1 MKRLLYL
8 LIATSLVFTACKKEE
23 GCTDS
28 QATNYNADAE
38 KDDGSCIYGILGTW
52 TATSVDIDSSQTV
65 TINGVEVDS
74 LTYSGNIT
82 MTPNDADIFGEIEFT
97 NNGTAI
103 IDDGDVL
110 DYTYSNNVL
119 TLTDGYDIMLFP
131 CSVTKTNL
139 SITLEESMDTAW
151 TEMGMEI
158 TVQMYWGQTIHCSK
172 NTVINNN
179 VNQRIGNSNYSWFT
193 KPKLPNILKDIKI
206 NSNK

>member
-28 QATNYNADAE
+28 TATNYNADAE

-52 TATSVDIDSSQTV
+52 TATSVNIDSSQTV

-82 MTPNDADIFGEIEFT
+82 MAPNDADIFGEIEFT
-97 NNGTAI
+97 NNGKAI
-103 IDDGDVL
+103 IEDDIL

-119 TLTDGYDIMLFP
+119 TLTDGNDIMLLP
-131 CSVTKTNL
+131 CFVTKTNL
-139 SITLEESMDTAW
+139 SLTLEESMDTAW
-151 TEMGMEI
+151 SEMGIAI
-158 TVQMYWGQTIHCSK
+158 TVQAYWGQTINCSR
-172 NTVINNN
+172 NTVTNTN
-179 VNQRIGNSNYSWFT
+179 VNQRVGNSNYSWFT

>member
-1 MKRLLYL
+1 MKKLIYL
-8 LIATSLVFTACKKEE
+8 LIVTALVFTACKKEE

-28 QATNYNADAE
+28 TATNYNADAE

-52 TATSVDIDSSQTV
+52 TATSVNIDSSQTV

-82 MTPNDADIFGEIEFT
+82 MAPNDADIFGEIEFT
-97 NNGTAI
+97 NNGKAI
-103 IDDGDVL
+103 IEDDIL

-119 TLTDGYDIMLFP
+119 TLTDGNDIMLLP
-131 CSVTKTNL
+131 CFVTKTNL
-139 SITLEESMDTAW
+139 SLTLEESMDTAW
-151 TEMGMEI
+151 SEMGIAI
-158 TVQMYWGQTIHCSK
+158 TVQAYWGQTINCSR
-172 NTVINNN
+172 NTVTNTN
-179 VNQRIGNSNYSWFT
+179 VNQRVGNSNYSWFT